1 MALVA
6 HGERFGIVAAAA
18 ADFAHHIH
26 IRKKIHFDATQAVP
40 LAGLAAAAFYIEAEA
55 AGAVAALAR
64 FGEHGEEIADRREDA
79 GVGGGVRARRAADG
93 RLIDFDDF
101 VDLVGAEEF
110 GVDGGWFGGVVG
122 FFL

>member
-6 HGERFGIVAAAA
+6 DGKRFGIVAAAA
-18 ADFAHHIH
+18 ANFTHHIH
-26 IRKKIHFDATQAVP
+26 VGEKIHFDAAETVP
-40 LAGLAAAAFYIEAEA
+40 LTGFAAAALHVEAEA

-64 FGEHGEEIADRREDA
+64 FGEHGKEITNRREDA

-101 VDLVGAEEF
+101 VNLIG
-110 GVDGGWFGGVVG
+110 
-122 FFL
+122 